1 MFIDFFH
8 QLRDGGVPVSVKE
21 FLAFLEALDKR
32 VIGPDAEGFYFLAR
46 ITLVKDERFLDPFD
60 KVFAHFFHG
69 AEKYVAFKL
78 GEIPDEWMKDGLSR
92 AFSEEEL
99 AEIEAMGGLE
109 ALMEAFRQ
117 RWEEQDGAHHGGN
130 KWIGTGGTSP
140 FGSGGASPEGI
151 RIGQEGQRRGRA
163 VKVWEQRQYQALTGD
178 VKLNI
183 RNIKMAMRRLRVF
196 TREGVPDELDLEGTV
211 RQVGRTGALLDIL
224 MRPSRRN
231 RVKVL
236 LFIDIG
242 GSMDPHVRQCEQ
254 LFSSARAEFKR
265 LETFYFHNCIYESM
279 WREEHRWEGKT
290 KTFDILHKYNRDY
303 RVIVIGDAS
312 MSPYELMQV
321 GGSVDHFN
329 DEPGVVWLSRLKE
342 TFPHLV
348 WLNPEPEDQW
358 QYVESIKM
366 IRQIFDGHMY
376 PLTLNG
382 LGSAMDLLRRRHKT
396 QTHLLQ

>member
-117 RWEEQDGAHHGGN
+117 RWEEQEGAHHGGN

-329 DEPGVVWLSRLKE
+329 DEPGAVWLSRLKE

-396 QTHLLQ
+396 HTHLLQ

>member
-21 FLAFLEALDKR
+21 FLVFLEALDKR

-396 QTHLLQ
+396 HTHLLQ

>member
-21 FLAFLEALDKR
+21 FLAFLEALEKR

-69 AEKYVAFKL
+69 AQKYVALKL
-78 GEIPDEWMKDGLSR
+78 GEIPEEWMKDGLSR

-151 RIGQEGQRRGRA
+151 RIGEEGQRRGRA
-163 VKVWEQRQYQALTGD
+163 VKVWEQRQYKALTGD
-178 VKLNI
+178 AKLNL
-183 RNIKMAMRRLRVF
+183 RNIKMSIRRLRVF
-196 TREGVPDELDLEGTV
+196 TREGVPDELDLEGTI
-211 RQVGRTGALLDIL
+211 RRVGWTGAMLDIL

-242 GSMDPHVRQCEQ
+242 GSMDPHVRLCEQ
-254 LFSSARAEFKR
+254 LFSSARAEFKQ
-265 LETFYFHNCIYESM
+265 LEVFYFHNCIYESM

-290 KTFDILHKYNRDY
+290 KTFDVLHKYNRDY
-303 RVIVIGDAS
+303 RVIVVGDAS

-342 TFPHLV
+342 TFSHLV

-396 QTHLLQ
+396 HTHLLQ

>member
-178 VKLNI
+178 VKLNL
-183 RNIKMAMRRLRVF
+183 RNIKMAIRRLRVF

-366 IRQIFDGHMY
+366 IRQILDCHMY

-396 QTHLLQ
+396 HTQLLH